1 VDWQKTHLERGT
13 ASDDHERPCLALH
26 ATHVLIAEVLSV
38 VIYSQHLFIRLIERH
53 ANRVTRCKH
62 STNPHTRQAQT
73 TRRVSHSLCL
83 ALPVAGRGSLLTAA
97 AAGDCCVYLSQP
109 IGMLGSHRTI
119 ELVLLE

>member
-62 STNPHTRQAQT
+62 STNPHTRATGTDNAPRQ
-73 TRRVSHSLCL
+73 SFSLPC
-83 ALPVAGRGSLLTAA
+83 VAGCWPRLSANRRSCRRLLRLFESANRHA
-97 AAGDCCVYLSQP
+97 WVA
-109 IGMLGSHRTI
+109 SHH
-119 ELVLLE
+119 